1 VKARLQSLISTGL
14 SIVKPGPARS
24 PEAVGPAAAVG
35 DGTTAP
41 MTGSGQHEKEPLPT
55 VPEPAKGEAGQD
67 PYVGDDRR
75 KKNRRRGAL
84 PTTLDTRK
92 DGMERRKQGR
102 ISLKV

>member
-1 VKARLQSLISTGL
+1 MKARLQSLISSSL
-14 SIVKPGPARS
+14 SIVKPGPTRN
-24 PEAVGPAAAVG
+24 PEPVGPAAAVG

-41 MTGSGQHEKEPLPT
+41 MTGSGHEKEPLPT
-55 VPEPAKGEAGQD
+55 VPELAKGEAGQD

-75 KKNRRRGAL
+75 KKNRRNCAL
-84 PTTLDTRK
+84 PTILDTRK

>member
-41 MTGSGQHEKEPLPT
+41 MTGSGHERELLPT
-55 VPEPAKGEAGQD
+55 EPEPAEGDGGQS
-67 PYVGDDRR
+67 PYMGDDRR